1 MKHRS
6 LHLAGLALLLGAS
19 VPAFAQNAPISG
31 GSGAAADG
39 RGVSASTYG
48 TGTTDANSVGVT
60 GGGSATADGGT
71 AETRSKARM
80 NDRRAMQR
88 SMATARTDDERAR
101 SRTMTTVR
109 KGDEVRSRSMSI
121 YKQRGERPVIER
133 DCTIATAD
141 GTRSCSKR

>member
-1 MKHRS
+1 MNNCTI
-6 LHLAGLALLLGAS
+6 HLAGLTLLLGAAA
-19 VPAFAQNAPISG
+19 PTFAQNAPISG
-31 GSGAAADG
+31 GSDTTADG

-48 TGTTDANSVGVT
+48 TGTTDANSVGVS
-60 GGGSATADGGT
+60 GGGAATADGGT

-88 SMATARTDDERAR
+88 STATARTDEERAR

-109 KGDEVRSRSMSI
+109 KDDEVRSRSMSI

-133 DCTIATAD
+133 DCTITNAD
-141 GTRSCSKR
+141 GTRSCGKR